1 MSKISFKMKKHVLI
15 RFIRKNNKFYRDADL
30 SFYTHEQLIAI
41 REEIIKNK
49 TLKKGL

>member
-1 MSKISFKMKKHVLI
+1 MKKNGLI
-15 RFIRKNNKFYRDADL
+15 RFIRQNNKFYAKADL
-30 SFYTHEQLIAI
+30 SFYTEEQLRAI